1 MQTIQPIQM
10 EDVNGSTLRLLEIV
24 NAERGDISNMIQT
37 MAQSPR
43 TLDGYLR
50 FHRALAGG
58 PIEAKIREQ
67 IALTVAQMNRCD
79 YSLDEHAALAG
90 HLGLSNEEILASR
103 EDRAEDGRTGAILK
117 FARDLVVRSVQ
128 CSVVELRE
136 AGLDDAE
143 IVDIIALVALNVF
156 ENWFNVAAQTELDL
170 TKGTHVVR
178 AA

>member
-1 MQTIQPIQM
+1 M

-79 YSLDEHAALAG
+79 YSLAEHAALAG
-90 HLGLSNEEILASR
+90 HLGLTNEEILASR
-103 EDRAEDGRTGAILK
+103 EARAEDERTGAILK
-117 FARDLVVRSVQ
+117 FARDLVVRSGK